1 MKLFKMNLKNKMN
14 SIFGSKYIEDF
25 NIYSDKKKIIHIST
39 PTHGN
44 MGDHA
49 IVYATNMY
57 LKDNFSD
64 YEIIEV
70 YRKDVYKYTKA
81 LKNILNKND
90 IIVLIGGGNM
100 GNLWIEEEIDR
111 RYVINTFKDNKII
124 SMPQTISFTNDINGQ
139 KEFEKTKE
147 VYNSHDDLIVIAREE
162 KSYEI
167 MKKAFNKCT
176 VMLNPDMVLY
186 LNNKLQVP
194 SIERKYIMT
203 CIRNDKESLLVDKK
217 NDVVD
222 KLKEEYNNIIV
233 YDTVINRQV
242 LKEKRE
248 EELLNMLKRFSES
261 KMVITDRLHGMVF
274 AAITKTPCIVT
285 KSLDHKVTGTY
296 QWIKDLNY
304 IKLVDDLNYDIIN
317 QSIDEFSNLKEF
329 TEIKL
334 CKEYYDKLTDKI
346 KVMIK

>member
-25 NIYSDKKKIIHIST
+25 SIYSDKKKIIHIST

-49 IVYATNMY
+49 IIYATNKY
-57 LKDNFSD
+57 LKDNFRD
-64 YEIIEV
+64 YDIIEI
-70 YRKDVYKYTKA
+70 YRKDIYKYTKA
-81 LKNILNKND
+81 LKRILNKDD

-124 SMPQTISFTNDINGQ
+124 SMPQTISFTNDTNGK

-147 VYNSHDDLIVIAREE
+147 IYNSHENLIVIAREK

-167 MKKAFNKCT
+167 MKKAFVKCT
-176 VMLNPDMVLY
+176 VILNPDMVLY
-186 LNNKLQVP
+186 LNNKLQI
-194 SIERKYIMT
+194 SDIERKYIMT
-203 CIRNDKESLLVDKK
+203 CIRNDKESLLVGKK
-217 NDVVD
+217 NAVID
-222 KLKEEYNNIIV
+222 KLKKEYDNIIV

-242 LKEKRE
+242 LQENRE
-248 EELLNMLKRFSES
+248 EELLNMFKKFSES
-261 KMVITDRLHGMVF
+261 KIVITDRLHGMVF

-296 QWIKDLNY
+296 EWIKELNY
-304 IKLVDDLNYDIIN
+304 IKLVDELNYENISSLIY
-317 QSIDEFSNLKEF
+317 ELSNLKSY
-329 TEIKL
+329 TEIDLDKNYYSKL
-334 CKEYYDKLTDKI
+334 KEKLI
-346 KVMIK
+346 